1 MVKFLWTI
9 VFTVHRRC
17 LCI

>member
-17 LCI
+17 LRI